1 MVSDVFAG
9 LLLLSS
15 VKYQCIVKVY
25 IEYVYI
31 AKKPSGVEYG
41 SANGGEV
48 PFAPIPTYERSL
60 TPLLQEHMDASM
72 CYLPNGY
79 TSSFYYGGYNGL
91 MTEWEDYPRYANPD
105 GAEVPPPGVYGD
117 MYHHGYGYASYGPYP
132 SPGSPISTLG
142 QNGQLYGSQHY
153 HFPATYYQP
162 PTSTSA
168 PYTTAQTSGSNGEVS
183 TSAAVNIPPIPA
195 DTAKAISH
203 GTTKASSNSNNGS
216 AKTKPF
222 SLCCS
227 FDKGALPGGH
237 PPAGSQDPRFDGMW
251 SPVPCSDVSIF
262 PDGQQRPP
270 TTTASPMISHTGSTT
285 SIINQNLRPLPHLM
299 RMHGSRPATPGMVNK
314 MYPNHRIYDHH
325 ADGYGRVPEKDQYK
339 EAGFPET
346 YSDAK
351 FFIIKSYS
359 EDDVHKGIK
368 YSIWASTPHGNKKLD
383 AAYEESK
390 QKTSGCPGFLSTQ
403 VDSLLVL
410 RRWSW
415 MENQWVLM
423 RRKHIGTQGAS
434 EALGSGY
441 NFEERIWPGSA
452 STCGTCALGKK
463 WRSYSSWC
471 CTYGC
476 RTSHREAARG

>member
-1 MVSDVFAG
+1 MFTLQRRVSINT
-9 LLLLSS
+9 LLECM
-15 VKYQCIVKVY
+15 YQ
-25 IEYVYI
+25 
-31 AKKPSGVEYG
+31 PSGVEYG

-299 RMHGSRPATPGMVNK
+299 VN
-314 MYPNHRIYDHH
+314 
-325 ADGYGRVPEKDQYK
+325 
-339 EAGFPET
+339 
-346 YSDAK
+346 
-351 FFIIKSYS
+351 
-359 EDDVHKGIK
+359 
-368 YSIWASTPHGNKKLD
+368 
-383 AAYEESK
+383 
-390 QKTSGCPGFLSTQ
+390 TSGQFVGVAEMVGPVNFNKTLDYWQQDKWQPKGQLLESSVPGFVAAVYIHKLPLLN
-403 VDSLLVL
+403 SLKILFSV
-410 RRWSW
+410 
-415 MENQWVLM
+415 V
-423 RRKHIGTQGAS
+423 
-434 EALGSGY
+434 
-441 NFEERIWPGSA
+441 
-452 STCGTCALGKK
+452 
-463 WRSYSSWC
+463 
-471 CTYGC
+471 
-476 RTSHREAARG
+476 